1 MRSCEFVGNMGL
13 AGGENS
19 KVLLVFASAM
29 AVSDE
34 QRSIGMRHMELVEE
48 R

>member
-1 MRSCEFVGNMGL
+1 MRSCGFVGNMGL
-13 AGGENS
+13 VVGENS